1 MIVIIVGV
9 RLDKVVSV
17 GNNFEFGRA
26 GLKNTMKN
34 CSPRIFID
42 KFLLE
47 KSTYFVTILAP
58 RPTN

>member
-1 MIVIIVGV
+1 M
-9 RLDKVVSV
+9 RLDKVVIV
-17 GNNFEFGRA
+17 GNNFESGR
-26 GLKNTMKN
+26 GGQKNTMKN

-47 KSTYFVTILAP
+47 KSAYFVTILAP